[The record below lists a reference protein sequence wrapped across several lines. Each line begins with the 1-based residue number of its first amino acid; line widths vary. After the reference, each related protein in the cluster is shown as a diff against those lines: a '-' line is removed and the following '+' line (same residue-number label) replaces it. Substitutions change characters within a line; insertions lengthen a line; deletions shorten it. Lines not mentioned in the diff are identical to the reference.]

1 MDYFSS
7 WIQTRLKLRGVFV
20 KGKMCYDIGIDIDVK
35 KGLTGNDMNEN
46 TQKLTFGALLVAVFG
61 VLLLLNRQTG
71 GMLEETFIFLFPIPM
86 VAFSARYGWKDSLPV
101 FVCTVLISVFCGI
114 FSSAFYA
121 VTQSFIGL
129 VYGSCLHARRD
140 RNRTMLLVMALSAL
154 SNLLSS
160 IVLASLFGIDLQE
173 DITLMQTA
181 MTEALEKVG
190 IAASSAQGQA
200 VALLLKEDALM
211 RMFIVSMLF
220 MGVMQG
226 FIVCQLSVLILR
238 RLRFPIEKPAPL
250 TAFYPPRLTGYLA
263 MILLMGY
270 STTLALPQTT
280 GRQEVLR
287 VLLQTGGL
295 CAYMYLICFGFV
307 AALFLLRAYG
317 PGSRALNVILALLLF
332 FVMPP
337 AYIVLGFLYISTFFH
352 DWVVEKM
359 TARIRADARRTPR

>member
-1 MDYFSS
+1 M
-7 WIQTRLKLRGVFV
+7 
-20 KGKMCYDIGIDIDVK
+20 GI
-35 KGLTGNDMNEN
+35 T
-46 TQKLTFGALLVAVFG
+46 
-61 VLLLLNRQTG
+61 
-71 GMLEETFIFLFPIPM
+71 
-86 VAFSARYGWKDSLPV
+86 
-101 FVCTVLISVFCGI
+101 
-114 FSSAFYA
+114 
-121 VTQSFIGL
+121 
-129 VYGSCLHARRD
+129 
-140 RNRTMLLVMALSAL
+140 
-154 SNLLSS
+154 
-160 IVLASLFGIDLQE
+160 
-173 DITLMQTA
+173 
-181 MTEALEKVG
+181 
-190 IAASSAQGQA
+190 ASSAQGQA

-250 TAFYPPRLTGYLA
+250 TAYYPPRLTGYLA

-270 STTLALPQTT
+270 STTLALPRTT

-307 AALFLLRAYG
+307 AALFLLRAFVS
-317 PGSRALNVILALLLF
+317 GSRALNVILAVLLF
-332 FVMPP
+332 FVIPP